1 MDIQALI
8 QPYVDRMGKAI
19 EDVDFSN
26 KELYANFL
34 AQTYYYVA
42 HSTKFLAF
50 SAGLM
55 GPEDRKYFNRFIK
68 HISEENG
75 HDLMAQK
82 DLKNIGHELKEF
94 PETPETRMLWESQ
107 YYKIQHLD
115 AISLIGYIIPLEML
129 SAQYFPDFN
138 KRVES
143 VYGKKATSFV
153 RVHAEEDE
161 DHIEKAFKVL
171 YDLSIERQEV
181 IIKNMTQTA
190 IAYTAMIENLSMQ
203 PVDCYQALERTHQGT
218 RASSLE
224 ALRPF

>member
-19 EDVDFSN
+19 EDADFSK
-26 KELYANFL
+26 KELYGNFL

-82 DLKNIGHELKEF
+82 DLKNIGHDLEDF
-94 PETPETRMLWESQ
+94 PETAETRMLWESQ

-115 AISLIGYIIPLEML
+115 PISLIGYIIPLEML

-138 KRVES
+138 IKVEA

-171 YDLSIERQEV
+171 YDLSPERQDV
-181 IIKNMTQTA
+181 IITNMTQTA
-190 IAYTAMIENLSMQ
+190 VAYTAMIENLSTQ
-203 PVDCYQALERTHQGT
+203 PFDQYGAWEKNLQRSQVSSSETLE
-218 RASSLE
+218 
-224 ALRPF
+224 PF